1 MNNAET
7 AELLR
12 EVAILDNRK
21 VSQELI
27 DQWQGIL
34 GHIPLDIA
42 REAHKLAR
50 KDERVTYLEPRH
62 IVSWAR
68 EAAFKLDREKG
79 KNIPE
84 EPKGNFVKQPTCRE
98 HQKPIMSCNPCGRK
112 LAPIADKTSAE
123 ILVYA
128 KKYVYA

>member
-1 MNNAET
+1 MNRTET

-21 VSQELI
+21 VSQDLI

-42 REAHKLAR
+42 REAHRLAR

-62 IVSWAR
+62 IFSWAR
-68 EAAFKLDREKG
+68 EAAYKLDREKG
-79 KNIPE
+79 NNIPE
-84 EPKGNFVKQPTCRE
+84 EPKGNFVAQPKCKHGRGLLTCD
-98 HQKPIMSCNPCGRK
+98 SCCAT
-112 LAPIADKTSAE
+112 LAPFADKDKNE
-123 ILVYA
+123 ILAYSR
-128 KKYVYA
+128 KYVYA

>member
-21 VSQELI
+21 VSQDLI
-27 DQWQGIL
+27 DQWQSIL

-68 EAAFKLDREKG
+68 EAAYKLDRAKG
-79 KNIPE
+79 NTVPE
-84 EPKGNFVKQPTCRE
+84 ELEGKSVPQPKCRE
-98 HQKPIMSCNPCGRK
+98 HSRPIMVCDACCRK
-112 LAPIADKTSAE
+112 LAPLADKNKNE
-123 ILVYA
+123 ILIYAQKNVYA
-128 KKYVYA
+128 